1 MFSERGVSTA
11 PQILRAKTSRLD
23 VSSGN
28 ENEEAQSQDAVR
40 GRRDRDT
47 AKSGAPASGDAVP
60 SHFTAEDIFQRI
72 IASAEDEYETRKREL
87 FLSGVAAGFAITVT
101 VLAYAVG
108 TAAVDGSSG
117 LVGALFYPVGFIF
130 IVIGHYQLYTE
141 NTLPPVALVLLRL
154 ISIPGLLRIW
164 GLVLLGNFVGVS
176 IGAYVLANTSVLSPE
191 AAAVAA
197 EFGAEALHLPW
208 WDLFF
213 KGIFAGWLVAGLVW
227 LDHAANS
234 VTARILIVFFI
245 MYLVPAM
252 GLFHIITSMCDALYL
267 FFEGGAALGA
277 LAWNLLLPVLLG
289 NTLGGVVL
297 VAILN
302 YGLTEEHV
310 VPEET
315 GETNKLSIRELF
327 LGGPVGRSSA
337 VFEEER

>member
-1 MFSERGVSTA
+1 MFSEWEVSTR
-11 PQILRAKTSRLD
+11 PQILREKTSGLD
-23 VSSGN
+23 VPGGD
-28 ENEEAQSQDAVR
+28 ENEGACSQDTVR
-40 GRRDRDT
+40 GSSKRNT
-47 AKSGAPASGDAVP
+47 TQSGAPASGEAVP
-60 SHFTAEDIFQRI
+60 SHFTAEEIFQRI
-72 IASAEDEYETRKREL
+72 IASAEDEYDTRKREL
-87 FLSGVAAGFAITVT
+87 FFSGVAAGFAITVT

-108 TAAVDGSSG
+108 TAAVDDPSG
-117 LVGALFYPVGFIF
+117 LIGPLFYPVGFIF
-130 IVIGHYQLYTE
+130 IIIGHYQLYTE

-164 GLVLLGNFVGVS
+164 GLVLFGNLVGVS
-176 IGAYVLANTSVLSPE
+176 IGAYVLANTSILSPE
-191 AAAVAA
+191 AAAVAE

-213 KGIFAGWLVAGLVW
+213 KGVFAGWLVAGLVW
-227 LDHAANS
+227 LDHAARS
-234 VTARILIVFFI
+234 VTARIIIVFFI

-267 FFEGGAALGA
+267 FFQGEAALWP

-310 VPEET
+310 IPEET
-315 GETNKLSIRELF
+315 GERDKLSIRELF
-327 LGGPVGRSSA
+327 IGGPIGRSSA

>member
-1 MFSERGVSTA
+1 M
-11 PQILRAKTSRLD
+11 SRLR
-23 VSSGN
+23 VSSEDKN
-28 ENEEAQSQDAVR
+28 EDARSQDAVR
-40 GRRDRDT
+40 GRRERDT
-47 AKSGAPASGDAVP
+47 AKSGAPASGEAVP
-60 SHFTAEDIFQRI
+60 SHFTAGEIFQRI

-87 FLSGVAAGFAITVT
+87 FFSGVAAGFAITVT

-117 LVGALFYPVGFIF
+117 LIGPLFYPVGFIF
-130 IVIGHYQLYTE
+130 IIIGHYQLYTE

-164 GLVLLGNFVGVS
+164 GLVLFGNLVGVS
-176 IGAYVLANTSVLSPE
+176 LGAYTLANTSVLSPE
-191 AAAVAA
+191 AAAVAE
-197 EFGAEALHLPW
+197 EFGAEALHIPW

-227 LDHAANS
+227 LDHAARS
-234 VTARILIVFFI
+234 VIARIFIVFFI

-267 FFEGGAALGA
+267 FFQGGAALWP
-277 LAWNLLLPVLLG
+277 LAWNLLLPILLG
-289 NTLGGVVL
+289 NTLGGVLL

-302 YGLTEEHV
+302 YGLTEEHII
-310 VPEET
+310 PEET
-315 GETNKLSIRELF
+315 GERDKLSMRELF
-327 LGGPVGRSSA
+327 LGGPIGRSSA

>member
-1 MFSERGVSTA
+1 MPSGDKNEDARG
-11 PQILRAKTSRLD
+11 R
-23 VSSGN
+23 
-28 ENEEAQSQDAVR
+28 DAVR
-40 GRRDRDT
+40 GRRERDT
-47 AKSGAPASGDAVP
+47 AKNGAPASGEAVS
-60 SHFTAEDIFQRI
+60 SHFTAEDIFQRV
-72 IASAEDEYETRKREL
+72 IASAEDEYATRKREL

-117 LVGALFYPVGFIF
+117 LVGPLFYPVGFIF

-164 GLVLLGNFVGVS
+164 GLVLFGNLVGVS

-197 EFGAEALHLPW
+197 GFGAEALHLSW

-227 LDHAANS
+227 LDHAASS

-252 GLFHIITSMCDALYL
+252 GLFHIITSTCDALYL
-267 FFEGGAALGA
+267 FFEGGAALWP
-277 LAWNLLLPVLLG
+277 LAWHFLLPVLLG

-297 VAILN
+297 VAVLN

-315 GETNKLSIRELF
+315 GERNKLSIRELF
-327 LGGPVGRSSA
+327 LGGPIGRSSA